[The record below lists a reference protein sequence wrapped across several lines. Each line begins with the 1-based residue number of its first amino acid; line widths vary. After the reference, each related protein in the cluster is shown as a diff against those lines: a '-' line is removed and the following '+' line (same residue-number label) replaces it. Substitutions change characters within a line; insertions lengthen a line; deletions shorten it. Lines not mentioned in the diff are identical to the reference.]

1 MLNAI
6 NFVLK
11 SRTEFRY
18 LQKNFETQLFEI
30 SNDIFLIVRTIVIEQ
45 NKTHD
50 LDFSPIILILAG
62 ENIGLTKPVNAFKLV
77 DLPLTDQGECASH

>member
-18 LQKNFETQLFEI
+18 LQKNFVTQLFEI
-30 SNDIFLIVRTIVIEQ
+30 SNDIFLIVITIIIEQ
-45 NKTHD
+45 IQTHG
-50 LDFSPIILILAG
+50 LVFSPIILILAG
-62 ENIGLTKPVNAFKLV
+62 GNIGLTKPVNAFKLV